1 MFYLT
6 LLFVVVVIFKA
17 RERRDGLNPDYQ
29 STDTLSATANYRAVG
44 PTAEATYDWK
54 AFNSDICFSDSV
66 CPTS

>member
-6 LLFVVVVIFKA
+6 LLFVVVVFFKA

-44 PTAEATYDWK
+44 PTAEAT
-54 AFNSDICFSDSV
+54 
-66 CPTS
+66 